1 MIEINNNNNLKQL
14 IMKKITVILMLM
26 MLMSICVFSTP
37 NGKHKPT
44 TDRRV
49 MVDNPNLR
57 KVTKRNNDTDRRII
71 RVKPKTIKN
80 HKAIKNHK
88 TKRQF

>member
-1 MIEINNNNNLKQL
+1 
-14 IMKKITVILMLM
+14 MKKITVIIMLM
-26 MLMSICVFSTP
+26 MLISVGTFATP
-37 NGKHKPT
+37 KDKHKPT

-71 RVKPKTIKN
+71 RVKPKPIKN
-80 HKAIKNHK
+80 HKQKISHHK
-88 TKRQF
+88 PTVPRGLRQF